1 MQCYW
6 LCCWLDAAVQDCL
19 CQRGL
24 YLNYA
29 QRLAIALPLACC
41 HDASACQLHGGQCLQ
56 ACRTSTLH
64 RQCIAICSSMTLV
77 RCCRC
82 QQTKP
87 TLAAQA
93 HCLPCQCI
101 AICGSM
107 TLVRCCRCQ
116 QTKPTQAAQAH
127 CLPCQ
132 CITICG
138 SMNTMRALCQR
149 RALRSER
156 ARLTP

>member
-87 TLAAQA
+87 TQAAQA

-101 AICGSM
+101 ASCCCQLNDVGSM
-107 TLVRCCRCQ
+107 LPLSANQANASCTSTLPALPMHHHLRLNEYNASTVP
-116 QTKPTQAAQAH
+116 KASAAQ
-127 CLPCQ
+127 
-132 CITICG
+132 
-138 SMNTMRALCQR
+138 
-149 RALRSER
+149 
-156 ARLTP
+156 